1 VNPAG
6 DTVPPSAQQ
15 QPPWAACCGWL
26 GRIVDPFSDELG
38 AAPDGSCESIKRVLM
53 SLAMTK
59 VRTWQ
64 KRGGETGDVP
74 CKSEEGLLNTLVD
87 LGGSLHEFHA
97 KLCRKLASL
106 FLGDCSL
113 VAPVTLVADE
123 DLVHPLRGV
132 LLNVRMPRAD
142 V

>member
-1 VNPAG
+1 
-6 DTVPPSAQQ
+6 
-15 QPPWAACCGWL
+15 
-26 GRIVDPFSDELG
+26 
-38 AAPDGSCESIKRVLM
+38 M
-53 SLAMTK
+53 SLAITE

-64 KRGGETGDVP
+64 KKGRGAGEVP
-74 CKSEEGLLNTLVD
+74 CKGEEGLLNALVD
-87 LGGSLHEFHA
+87 LGGSLHEFDA
-97 KLCRKLASL
+97 EFCCKLTSL
-106 FLGDCSL
+106 FLSNCSL